1 EKKTTAYHEA
11 GHVLVGKLIPG
22 SDPIHKVTIIPRGL
36 ALGVTHFLPVDE
48 KHNLSKD
55 YLETKMVHLLGG
67 RVAEKLI
74 FNQLTTGAGN
84 DLEQATGLARK
95 MVCNWGMSDK
105 IGPLTFG
112 KKDEHIFLGKE
123 LSKPRDYSEQTA
135 MDIDSEI
142 KKIVVKGQTKAE
154 KLLSENLD
162 KLHMLAEAL
171 LERECLTGE
180 QIDDILRENDQTEAI
195 SEEKD

>member
-1 EKKTTAYHEA
+1 
-11 GHVLVGKLIPG
+11 
-22 SDPIHKVTIIPRGL
+22 
-36 ALGVTHFLPVDE
+36 
-48 KHNLSKD
+48 
-55 YLETKMVHLLGG
+55 M
-67 RVAEKLI
+67 I

-95 MVCNWGMSDK
+95 MVCNWGMSDL

-123 LSKPRDYSEQTA
+123 LSKSRDYSEKTA
-135 MDIDSEI
+135 VDIDSEI
-142 KKIVVKGQTKAE
+142 TKIVIKAQAKAK
-154 KLLSENLD
+154 KLLSENVN
-162 KLHMLAEAL
+162 KLHLIAEAL
-171 LERECLTGE
+171 LEKECLTGE